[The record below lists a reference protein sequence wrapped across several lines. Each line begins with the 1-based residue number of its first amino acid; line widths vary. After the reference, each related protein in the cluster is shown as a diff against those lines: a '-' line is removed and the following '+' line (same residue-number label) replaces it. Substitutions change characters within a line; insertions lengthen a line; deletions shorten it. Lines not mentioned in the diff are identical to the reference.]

1 MKHIAKC
8 LTYLTEN
15 EYNHYLESTP
25 QEKKNHIYAY
35 TKYAKQELAEKDEL
49 LKQIAQDIKAANIE
63 EEPLNTELFMERM
76 NANLQDIINH
86 KNKYK

>member
-1 MKHIAKC
+1 MKYIIKC
-8 LTYLTEN
+8 LKYLTEY
-15 EYNHYLESTP
+15 EYPHYLESTP
-25 QEKKNHIYAY
+25 QEKKNHIYTY

-49 LKQIAQDIKAANIE
+49 LNQIAQDIRDMDSADADIIY
-63 EEPLNTELFMERM
+63 ERM